1 MTHIVT
7 VNHELL
13 SVAERL
19 TVEYD
24 EFAAGSVL
32 RCFARAVRSTRVAGR
47 PLSSLPQDAEL
58 LTRTRLATRMV

>member
-24 EFAAGSVL
+24 ELAAGSVL
-32 RCFARAVRSTRVAGR
+32 RCFARAVRTTRASGR
-47 PLSSLPQDAEL
+47 PLASLPQDAEQ
-58 LTRTRLATRMV
+58 LTRNLLATRMV